1 MYNMDER
8 CWVSSY
14 EQMLLQSRP
23 PRLLQLLQQYLYRLH
38 HLHFLG
44 EKNTMSVVPETQV
57 KGQMKGKDDT

>member
-44 EKNTMSVVPETQV
+44 EKKYNVSGSRNS
-57 KGQMKGKDDT
+57 GQRTNEGQG